1 MEGEWRKRKKKKETG
16 SKIAIFFFHRAFFF
30 FLLFLITT
38 EKVIKIT
45 LQKMERA
52 LKEKEMVMT
61 TTAIQARIKRTSE
74 KTERSQERTS
84 IILLEKTK
92 SIQ

>member
-1 MEGEWRKRKKKKETG
+1 
-16 SKIAIFFFHRAFFF
+16 
-30 FLLFLITT
+30 
-38 EKVIKIT
+38 
-45 LQKMERA
+45 MERA